1 MEREEI
7 LQLIKDTI
15 RTELDQL
22 SGDDRFVFR
31 RNLEIENG
39 NNIELGR
46 RYGSK
51 LGTDTAQKIS
61 VYGVTPIIQGS
72 TITDPTGG
80 ATVDGESR
88 TAINSLIDRL
98 QAFGIIA

>member
-1 MEREEI
+1 MDKEEI
-7 LQLIKDTI
+7 LQLIKETI

-22 SGDDRFVFR
+22 SADGKFVFR

-46 RYGSK
+46 RDGTKIGVSTDDK
-51 LGTDTAQKIS
+51 LS
-61 VYGVTPIIQGS
+61 FYGVDPVDQPA

-80 ATVDGESR
+80 AVIDNESR
-88 TAINSLIDRL
+88 TAIGTIIDRL
-98 QAFGIIA
+98 QELGLLA